1 MSVLVNFAIF
11 PTDKGDSV
19 SEFVSQVIKMISESG
34 FAYKLNSM
42 GTVVET
48 NTMDEALDIISKSYK
63 VLEPFSKRVYCTA
76 TFDIQKAKDNRLSGK
91 IASIENRIGE
101 VKK

>member
-1 MSVLVNFAIF
+1 MSVLVNFAMF

-19 SEFVSQVIKMISESG
+19 SEFVSQVIKMISECG

-48 NTMDEALDIISKSYK
+48 DTMDEALEIISKAYK

-76 TFDIQKAKDNRLSGK
+76 TFDIQKAKANRLSGK
-91 IASIENRIGE
+91 IASIEEKIGKVE
-101 VKK
+101 S